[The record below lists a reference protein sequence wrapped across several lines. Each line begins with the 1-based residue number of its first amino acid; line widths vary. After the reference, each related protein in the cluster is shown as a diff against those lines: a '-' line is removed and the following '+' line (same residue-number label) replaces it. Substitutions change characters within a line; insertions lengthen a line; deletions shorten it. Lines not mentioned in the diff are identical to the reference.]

1 MHVQSTDAK
10 SSGSLDSDLT
20 FDADPDQ
27 GLTLDTDPDQGL
39 TFEMGPDP
47 DQVKRI
53 RIQTKL

>member
-47 DQVKRI
+47 DQGKRI
-53 RIQTKL
+53 RIQTK